1 MNVSLRQLRALVA
14 LARTGS
20 FTQAAGSLHVT
31 QSALSGLIK
40 ELESALGVRL
50 VDRNT
55 RSISLTEVGRSF
67 VPLVEKTLQVNVKG
81 YFELSALAAKRMKK
95 NGGGAI
101 VNVAS
106 INGIRPGSFQ
116 GIYSITKA
124 AVINMTQSF
133 AKECAPWGIR
143 VNAMLPGLTETR
155 FASALTHNAQLMK
168 NVLPQIPLGRTA
180 QPEEIAPGILFLVSP
195 AASYVTGTTL
205 TIDGGFVGCGGL

>member
-67 VPLVEKTLQVNVKG
+67 VPLVEKTLQDLDG
-81 YFELSALAAKRMKK
+81 ALA
-95 NGGGAI
+95 
-101 VNVAS
+101 S
-106 INGIRPGSFQ
+106 IDDL
-116 GIYSITKA
+116 KA
-124 AVINMTQSF
+124 LRKGMVRIA
-133 AKECAPWGIR
+133 AP
-143 VNAMLPGLTETR
+143 
-155 FASALTHNAQLMK
+155 QLMACTL
-168 NVLPQIPLGRTA
+168 LPDV
-180 QPEEIAPGILFLVSP
+180 IAAYRAEHPGVQ
-195 AASYVTGTTL
+195 VRL
-205 TIDGGFVGCGGL
+205 TD